1 MSNSLSSSRLK
12 DFGEGGKA
20 IMKEQLTTRRKTI
33 NDSLITQD
41 IIDKLVVYTY
51 EHLENIY
58 EFSQTDIVS
67 VLMHKTTKLSNTTIA
82 RIIRAMLPES
92 GATANSVNVIQNRL
106 KQRNNVIDELL
117 NELNLEG

>member
-1 MSNSLSSSRLK
+1 M
-12 DFGEGGKA
+12 D
-20 IMKEQLTTRRKTI
+20 TVRRKTI

-58 EFSQTDIVS
+58 AFSQTDIVKTLIS
-67 VLMHKTTKLSNTTIA
+67 KTTKLSNVTIA
-82 RIIRAMLPES
+82 RVIRAMLPES
-92 GATANSVNVIQNRL
+92 GATANSVNVIINRL
-106 KQRNNVIDELL
+106 KKRSTEIDELL

>member
-1 MSNSLSSSRLK
+1 
-12 DFGEGGKA
+12 
-20 IMKEQLTTRRKTI
+20 MKGQVMTRRKTI

-106 KQRNNVIDELL
+106 KQRNNIIDELL
-117 NELNLEG
+117 NELNLED